1 MTRRSFI
8 QSARA
13 GIEGRFCFEFADGR
27 AVRALHVVGVDFK
40 LRLGVNLCVVREQQ
54 VAVGLLGISL
64 LCVLVDNDSSVKYAV
79 RFVGQNAVVKLA
91 AAAMR
96 AGMLHEH
103 VVVQMLASGSDE
115 EAVDQALA
123 TFACK
128 NWMNIVTHNRSTQQ
142 DGVRCY
148 VGLAGL
154 LNTKRG
160 KAVGPPGFS

>member
-1 MTRRSFI
+1 
-8 QSARA
+8 
-13 GIEGRFCFEFADGR
+13 
-27 AVRALHVVGVDFK
+27 
-40 LRLGVNLCVVREQQ
+40 
-54 VAVGLLGISL
+54 
-64 LCVLVDNDSSVKYAV
+64 
-79 RFVGQNAVVKLA
+79 
-91 AAAMR
+91 MR

-148 VGLAGL
+148 VGMAGL
-154 LNTKRG
+154 INEESGNDVGLRIFAHNDDMRDLGTVARG
-160 KAVGPPGFS
+160 PFGHTLRETA